1 MKNTFT
7 CFLPV
12 LLILSF
18 IPYAGNAQSIKRQNI
33 GSYGSG
39 GTAGSLFIG
48 QTIGQPFFTS
58 GYSDSQVGLIP
69 GFQQP
74 LAFSISTA
82 KQLPVSA
89 RLAVFPNPATSIVNI
104 ETPKVVENA
113 IVRVTDIKGR
123 VIWEERVPEFR
134 NYQMDCSR
142 WPDGLYFIAVLDG
155 YKKFNYISK
164 VIISK

>member
-7 CFLPV
+7 CFLSV

-18 IPYAGNAQSIKRQNI
+18 IPGAGNAQGIKRQNI

-39 GTAGSLFIG
+39 GNSDGLFIG

-58 GYSDSQVGLIP
+58 GYYDNQVGLIP

-74 LAFSISTA
+74 LVFSISTV
-82 KQLPVSA
+82 KQIPVLT
-89 RLAVFPNPATSIVNI
+89 RLGVFPNPAISIVNI
-104 ETPKVVENA
+104 ETPEVVENA
-113 IVRVTDIKGR
+113 IVRITDISGR
-123 VIWEERVPEFR
+123 VIWEERIPEFSS
-134 NYQMDCSR
+134 YQMDCSR
-142 WPDGLYFIAVLDG
+142 WQSGLYFITVFDVNKRFSYL
-155 YKKFNYISK
+155 SK